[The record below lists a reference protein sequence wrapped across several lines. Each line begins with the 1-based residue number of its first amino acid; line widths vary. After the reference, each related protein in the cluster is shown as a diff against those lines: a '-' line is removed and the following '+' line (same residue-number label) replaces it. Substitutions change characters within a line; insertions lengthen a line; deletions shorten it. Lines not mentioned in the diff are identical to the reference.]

1 MARVSVSKGLPFGF
15 DIGGFYSYATNSNV
29 KAYGADLRY
38 AILDGGTLTPALGLR
53 AAFSNLEGVLMF
65 ASFVNFFEKNLAEK
79 QGETDP
85 QHALRLAVAALC
97 VEMARADMQEK
108 PDELERARQML
119 AQRFSLTDADAQA
132 LIAAGR
138 SQSDQ
143 SVSLYHFT
151 HLLNDHLDA
160 VKKRTLLEMLWRVA
174 YEDGVLDKYEDAL
187 MHKLAELLYVPLVD
201 LIRAK
206 DRVLAEK

>member
-1 MARVSVSKGLPFGF
+1 
-15 DIGGFYSYATNSNV
+15 
-29 KAYGADLRY
+29 
-38 AILDGGTLTPALGLR
+38 
-53 AAFSNLEGVLMF
+53 MF
-65 ASFVNFFEKNLAEK
+65 ASFVNFLEKSLADKRVEA
-79 QGETDP
+79 DP
-85 QHALRLAVAALC
+85 EHALRLAVAALC
-97 VEMARADMQEK
+97 VEMARADMR
-108 PDELERARQML
+108 DDTAELERAKQML

-138 SQSDQ
+138 TQSDQ

-151 HLLNDHLDA
+151 HLLNDHLDDSG
-160 VKKRTLLEMLWRVA
+160 KRTLLEMLWRVA

-206 DRVLAEK
+206 DRALAKK